1 MVTEL
6 VKALNEAQN
15 RLSTI
20 GVSSPTLDD
29 VFLKHTGKRIRV
41 EEVSSANSRGMFG
54 RRRR

>member
-1 MVTEL
+1 
-6 VKALNEAQN
+6 
-15 RLSTI
+15 
-20 GVSSPTLDD
+20 VSSPTLDD